1 MTRLL
6 QSTVAGLGQGS
17 IYALLALAFV
27 IIYKST
33 RVVNFALP
41 GVMILGAYMVVYFG
55 NVVDMNFWAALALA
69 IVVSALVALIIER
82 LAIRPMIG
90 KPLFAI
96 AIITLG
102 LDIILR
108 IIVSDLLGTNV
119 RNIPDPWGLKTF
131 RLGEVVVQERRVAM
145 LMAAAIVVSVL
156 FVFFRYS
163 KLGLAMRA
171 TAFDQEAALA
181 QGISVGTV
189 FALSWAIA
197 GGLAA
202 VAGMFVGTGSGL
214 DQQTAFVALKALP
227 AVILGGIDSIQ
238 GAVIGALLIGML
250 EGYSNTYQ
258 AQYLSF
264 LGQNFSQVVPYAV
277 LFLVLIVRPYG
288 LFGTPEIERV

>member
-1 MTRLL
+1 
-6 QSTVAGLGQGS
+6 
-17 IYALLALAFV
+17 V

>member
-145 LMAAAIVVSVL
+145 LVAAAIVVSLL

-189 FALSWAIA
+189 FALSWAMA

-238 GAVIGALLIGML
+238 GAVIGALLIGLL